1 MLSPDDEAAMREQSR
16 LSDAGGRLTF
26 ARATCL
32 LSALMGALVL
42 CGWLFDAPLLR
53 SVIPGAV
60 QMKANTAL
68 GLIACALALWL
79 ATMPRAGAGAGAR
92 AVAANALAAG
102 VALLGA
108 ATLIQYAFGKDL
120 GIDEF
125 LFLDTGAAYNQAR
138 GRMSPYTAAA
148 FFLLGAAIAALPQP
162 RLSLLVRAASGLVFV
177 IGVASLLGYLWNVAE
192 IVTDRVAPP
201 VAVHTACALAL
212 LGAAIYLLG
221 NRQHRPVRARSR
233 LENLVIG
240 GFIPTALFVL
250 MGGGFTYTAGANFA
264 QSAGLV
270 AHTQEVRAELGRVYS
285 AIADAELARRN
296 LMLTG
301 EINFE
306 FEFQDWADDARRS
319 ASRLGRLVADNPA
332 QIPWHRELSVLV
344 DLRIRALEDIG
355 KVLRTEGNAA
365 ARQALLEDSEKRMM
379 KKIRDL
385 VQDMDAA
392 EVGLLNSRV
401 QHAES
406 QRRFTLAALLVTL
419 ALLVGLFTL
428 LFRSIRSEVS
438 ARSAVEDNLQQLNAE
453 LEQRVHA
460 RTQELEFQQAFLRRV
475 IDLNHNLIFA
485 KDVQGHFVLANASL
499 AQAFGTTPDAL
510 VGRKESDFNPDPQ
523 QVRDFEAADL
533 QVIQSGRDLV
543 IPEEKLSNARG
554 EVRWLST
561 IKRPMLSVDGKST
574 ILLGVATDITERKM
588 AEDELRS
595 MADQLERRVQARTA
609 ELQETNAKLVLARSE
624 SDAASRA
631 KSAFLA
637 NMSHEIRT
645 PMNAI
650 IGLTHLMT
658 RDTRDAT
665 QRERLGKIGAA
676 AQHLLQVI
684 NDILDISKIEA
695 GKLVL
700 DDTEFSLDELL
711 SSAMSLVTTQGRA
724 KGLEM
729 ILDQDHLPERLRGDP
744 TRLSQILINL
754 LANAVKFTE
763 HGWVRLRGELLEEV
777 GRRIHVRFE
786 VQDTGPGI
794 SLDRQAALFNAFE
807 QADNSS
813 SRRHGGTGL
822 GLALSRQLAQ
832 AMGGDAGVDSA
843 PGSGSTFW
851 IQVWLERAAQTPSR
865 AVPMALQGMRAL
877 LVDDLAEAR
886 TVIGEQ
892 LRQLGMEVDSVD
904 SGSAALAKVQLELT
918 AGRAYDLMLIDWRM
932 EPLDGLE
939 TLQRLR
945 TVLGSGMPPSV
956 LVTAF
961 HEQNLVDRAR
971 RSGFN
976 AVMLKPLTSS
986 ALHDQLV
993 VLLTPAQTGAP
1004 AVAGTE
1010 PSTNAALL
1018 NTRHGGQRILLA
1030 EDNPVNREVAQELLH
1045 MVGLVVETAWDGARA
1060 VEMALSRRYDLILMD
1075 VQMPVMDG
1083 LEATR
1088 AIRRST
1094 GPATPIIAMTANAF
1108 VEDRQACLDAG
1119 MNAHVA
1125 KPVNPESL
1133 YSTLLRWLPLREQS
1147 TSRPLP
1153 LEESLP
1159 TAGRTTVPLRDR
1171 LAEIDG
1177 FDLDAALRYVAGQTT
1192 VLERV
1197 LTRFVTT
1204 YQQGMPE
1211 LLDQSG
1217 EMQQIASRWRKVCH
1231 SMRGALTTIGA
1242 TELVGALTDFEK
1254 ALAANP
1260 GELGA
1265 LGDQA
1270 AHLHESLLVLVQHLS
1285 RELAA

>member
-1 MLSPDDEAAMREQSR
+1 MLSPDQEAASR
-16 LSDAGGRLTF
+16 APLRLFDAGPRLTF
-26 ARATCL
+26 AKASCFFTAL
-32 LSALMGALVL
+32 LGMMVL
-42 CGWLFDAPLLR
+42 CGWVFDIPLLR

-68 GLIACALALWL
+68 GLITCAAALALV
-79 ATMPRAGAGAGAR
+79 ATRHVSASAAP
-92 AVAANALAAG
+92 ANALAGA

-108 ATLIQYAFGKDL
+108 ATLSQYAMGWNL

-125 LFLDTGAAYNQAR
+125 LFDDNGAAYNPAR
-138 GRMSPYTAAA
+138 GRMSPFSAGA
-148 FFLLGAAIAALPQP
+148 FILLGVALAALPQP
-162 RLSLLVRAASGLVFV
+162 RFSLLARIASGLAVV
-177 IGVASLLGYLWNVAE
+177 IGLASLVGYLWNVAE
-192 IVTDRVAPP
+192 IVTDRVVPP
-201 VAVHTACALAL
+201 VAVHTACAFLM
-212 LGAAIYLLG
+212 LGGSIYLLASG
-221 NRQHRPVRARSR
+221 RHASARTRSR

-240 GFIPTALFVL
+240 GFIPTALFVV

-264 QSAGLV
+264 SSAALI
-270 AHTQEVRAELGRVYS
+270 AHTQEVRAELGRVYG

-301 EINFE
+301 EVTFE

-319 ASRLGRLVADNPA
+319 TARLGRLVMDNPA
-332 QIPWHRELSVLV
+332 QLPWHRQLSILV
-344 DLRIRALEDIG
+344 DMRIRALEDIG
-355 KVLRTEGNAA
+355 KVLRNEGAAA
-365 ARQALLEDSEKRMM
+365 ARQALLEDSDKRVM

-385 VQDMDAA
+385 VQDMDAT

-406 QRRFTLAALLVTL
+406 QRRFTLAALMVTL

-428 LFRSIRSEVS
+428 LFRSIRREVG
-438 ARSAVEDNLQQLNAE
+438 ARATVEDNLQQLNTE
-453 LEQRVHA
+453 LEQRVQE
-460 RTQELEFQQAFLRRV
+460 RTRELEFQQAFLRRV
-475 IDLNHNLIFA
+475 IDLNRNLIFA
-485 KDVQGHFVLANASL
+485 KDGQGRFVLANASL
-499 AQAFGTTPDAL
+499 AEALGTTPEAL
-510 VGRKESDFNPDPQ
+510 VGRTEGDFNPDPQ
-523 QVRDFEAADL
+523 QVREFEAADL

-574 ILLGVATDITERKM
+574 ILLGVATDITERKT
-588 AEDELRS
+588 AEDELRT
-595 MADQLERRVQARTA
+595 MAAQLELRVQARTA
-609 ELQETNAKLVLARSE
+609 ELQDANAKLVLARSE

-658 RDTRDAT
+658 RETRDAT
-665 QRERLGKIGAA
+665 QRDRLGKIGDA

-695 GKLVL
+695 GKLTL
-700 DDTEFSLDELL
+700 DDSEFSLDELL
-711 SSAMSLVTTQGRA
+711 SSAMALVTTQGRA

-763 HGWVRLRGELLEEV
+763 HGWVRLRGELLAEV
-777 GRRIHVRFE
+777 GQRVHVRFE

-794 SLDRQAALFNAFE
+794 SADRQAALFNAFE

-822 GLALSRQLAQ
+822 GLALSRQLAR

-851 IQVWLERAAQTPSR
+851 VTAWLERGTETTKRAA
-865 AVPMALQGMRAL
+865 PMALQGMRAM
-877 LVDDLAEAR
+877 LVDDLPEAQ

-892 LRQLGMEVDSVD
+892 LRLLGLEVDSVD
-904 SGSAALAKVQLELT
+904 SGAAALAKVQAEIA
-918 AGRAYDLMLIDWRM
+918 AGRAYDVMLIDWRM
-932 EPLDGLE
+932 EGMDGLE
-939 TLQRLR
+939 TLKRLR
-945 TVLGSGMPPSV
+945 ALLGAGMPPSV

-971 RSGFN
+971 RLGFD

-993 VLLTPAQTGAP
+993 VLLSPLQAGAP
-1004 AVAGTE
+1004 ALSGPE
-1010 PSTNAALL
+1010 PSANAALL
-1018 NTRHGGQRILLA
+1018 TTRHGGQRILLA
-1030 EDNPVNREVAQELLH
+1030 EDNPVNREVAQELLN

-1060 VEMALSRRYDLILMD
+1060 VEMAVSRRYDLILMD

-1094 GPATPIIAMTANAF
+1094 GVTTPIIAMTANAF

-1133 YSTLLRWLPLREQS
+1133 YSTLLRWLPLREHS
-1147 TSRPLP
+1147 TSRPMP
-1153 LEESLP
+1153 LEEPAPS
-1159 TAGRTTVPLRDR
+1159 TGRTTVPLRER
-1171 LAEIDG
+1171 LLHIEG
-1177 FDLDAALRYVAGQTT
+1177 FDLDAALRYVAGQMP
-1192 VLERV
+1192 VLERI
-1197 LTRFVTT
+1197 LARFVAT

-1217 EMQQIASRWRKVCH
+1217 DTQQVLSRWRKVCH
-1231 SMRGALTTIGA
+1231 SMRGALTTVGA
-1242 TELVGALTDFEK
+1242 TDLMQALNEFEKELGGGTADPAALAGRAGELHHSLLALVRRLADELVA
-1254 ALAANP
+1254 
-1260 GELGA
+1260 
-1265 LGDQA
+1265 
-1270 AHLHESLLVLVQHLS
+1270 
-1285 RELAA
+1285 